1 MKGII
6 FCEFLNMVEEK
17 FGYEVVDNII
27 KDSNLESKGV
37 YTAVGTYNHAE
48 IFTLVEKLSEKVG
61 ISIEELFFYY
71 GKYVFDIFGK
81 GYKEMIER
89 YPDAFN
95 FLSRIED
102 TIHVEV
108 LKLYPKAELPTIHI
122 TNRTSEKLE
131 MVYTSQRRMY
141 DFAEGLLV
149 GCMEYFKEEAK
160 VTKEFVTK
168 DRSKVLFIIEKV

>member
-6 FCEFLNMVEEK
+6 FCEFLEMVEEK
-17 FGYEVVDNII
+17 FGYEVVDGII
-27 KDSNLESKGV
+27 NESNLESQGV
-37 YTAVGTYNHAE
+37 YTAVGTYPHTE
-48 IFTLVEKLSEKVG
+48 IFLLVEKLSKKVG
-61 ISIEELFFYY
+61 IPINELFFYY
-71 GKYVFDIFGK
+71 GKHVFGVFEK
-81 GYKEMIER
+81 GYKEMIIR
-89 YPDAFN
+89 YSDAFS